1 MRQRKVVGFCLF
13 VILGLLQSFCGQA
26 QSMTSPDNILQ
37 EAFDTVYIAPDTI
50 KSTRVDTVFEYIEE
64 ATTPRVI
71 KKRPA
76 IAMMF
81 GPQAGVGISRMYP
94 MYNKTSVTGMAG
106 FSGTFL
112 YNKWFAQFNVSAS
125 SAENAS
131 IHYSRHYTNYHH
143 WTDTIKTV
151 LDEYSEI
158 IGKDTVR
165 TQVIKRTILPKTD
178 TLLSDSTFS
187 HKNSYWQMQIPIEF
201 GYVYKTRKTWIGFG
215 VGPSLRLLFANLSN
229 KVIIADS
236 SFVAEKSYFKKMS
249 IDFSGELFI
258 KQKMSKHLWTTAT
271 ISGSWSFQSHYRNYT
286 TQYFQPSLFLSLG
299 IEYFLKL

>member
-1 MRQRKVVGFCLF
+1 MRQRKFAVFYVI
-13 VILGLLQSFCGQA
+13 VILGLFQSFFGKA
-26 QSMTSPDNILQ
+26 QTMTSPDSILQ

-71 KKRPA
+71 KKRPV

-112 YNKWFAQFNVSAS
+112 YNNWFAQFNVSAA

-158 IGKDTVR
+158 IGKDTVH
-165 TQVIKRTILPKTD
+165 TQIIKRTILFKTD

-201 GYVYKTRKTWIGFG
+201 GYVYKTRKTWLGFC
-215 VGPSLRLLFANLSN
+215 VGPSLRLLFSQSSN
-229 KVIIADS
+229 KVIIGDS
-236 SFVAEKSYFKKMS
+236 SFVNEKSYFKKMT
-249 IDFSGELFI
+249 IDFSGELFV
-258 KQKMSKHLWTTAT
+258 KQKMSKHLWTTVN
-271 ISGSWSFQSHYRNYT
+271 ISGTWAFQSNYRNYKR
-286 TQYFQPSLFLSLG
+286 QYFQPSIFLSLG